1 MHDAH
6 IHLAME
12 PLKSDLPKIIDTFL
26 EKGGKYILTQST
38 DLEDIETS
46 LEIGT
51 QYSNT
56 IGVAL
61 GLHPTFFEENTIDK
75 GRTKNVYEES
85 QKLLNKF
92 VTILEKKLPQ
102 ISAIGETGLDYYQIG
117 LQKDI
122 TPEVKKELKDI
133 QKESFRKHVQIA
145 VENNLP
151 LSIHARDVNGSS
163 ECVED
168 VIGIVAEE
176 GRGLARGC
184 FHSYTGEIKYLKPIL
199 DLGFCIGFNA
209 IITYKSGEDVR
220 EILKATPIDRII
232 FETDG
237 PFLPPQSV
245 RKNKKIKNKFAQP
258 GDVKEIIEVAAEV
271 KNISAEELEK
281 ESDKNYEKV
290 FLR

>member
-1 MHDAH
+1 MD
-6 IHLAME
+6 
-12 PLKSDLPKIIDTFL
+12 PLKSNLPKIIDTFL

-46 LEIGT
+46 LKIGA

-75 GRTKNVYEES
+75 AKIKNVYEES

-92 VTILEKKLPQ
+92 VSILEKKLPH

-122 TPEVKKELKDI
+122 PPEIKKELKDI
-133 QKESFRKHVQIA
+133 QKESFRKHIQIA

-176 GRGLARGC
+176 GRGVARGC

-199 DLGFCIGFNA
+199 DLGFYVGFNA

-220 EILKATPIDRII
+220 EILKETPIDRIL

-271 KNISAEELEK
+271 KNISPEDLEK
-281 ESDKNYEKV
+281 ETDKNYEKV
-290 FLR
+290 FLK

>member
-1 MHDAH
+1 
-6 IHLAME
+6 ME
-12 PLKSDLPKIIDTFL
+12 PLKSNFPKIIDTFL

-38 DLEDIETS
+38 DLEDIDTS
-46 LEIGT
+46 LELGK
-51 QYSNT
+51 QYPNT

-61 GLHPTFFEENTIDK
+61 GLHPTFFEENTVDK
-75 GRTKNVYEES
+75 GRIDNVYNEGK
-85 QKLLNKF
+85 KLLTKF
-92 VTILEKKLPQ
+92 VTILEKKIPS
-102 ISAIGETGLDYYQIG
+102 ITAIGETGLDYYQID

-122 TPEVKKELKDI
+122 SPELKKEIKDI

-151 LSIHARDVNGSS
+151 LSIHARDINGKN

-168 VIGIVAEE
+168 VITIVAEE
-176 GRGLARGC
+176 GKGLARGC
-184 FHSYTGEIKYLKPIL
+184 FHSYTGDIKYIQPIL

-220 EILKATPIDRII
+220 KILKKTPIDRII

-271 KNISAEELEK
+271 KNISSEELEK
-281 ESDKNYEKV
+281 EADKNYESV
-290 FLR
+290 FVR